1 MEEINISSTSSQ
13 LLQGGQHIEVVNLQ
27 EVQLTYEDDQNTSVS
42 EDGWNTGGGL
52 QSLGSEKKTSWVTW
66 PALVDSGADR

>member
-27 EVQLTYEDDQNTSVS
+27 EVQLTYEDDQNNSVS
-42 EDGWNTGGGL
+42 EDG
-52 QSLGSEKKTSWVTW
+52 
-66 PALVDSGADR
+66 